1 MHNYANHGYVVKAMA
16 LAPLLRTDEDRNE
29 FREMIEIGEDSEDIG
44 EFFVKNMRSGFPA
57 PIFFTLNDDDEA
69 IDMDLNELYAEF
81 VQSDLFVLVKTP
93 KHNKLNCFGVIPELK
108 QWVTWG

>member
-29 FREMIEIGEDSEDIG
+29 FREMIELGEDPEDIG
-44 EFFVKNMRSGFPA
+44 KFFAENMEGGY
-57 PIFFTLNDDDEA
+57 PIPSFFTLNDECEADDME
-69 IDMDLNELYAEF
+69 LNELYASFDE
-81 VQSDLFVLVKTP
+81 SDLFYTVKTP
-93 KHNKLNCFGVIPELK
+93 MHIELRSIGIEPELK